1 MQAFEVHA
9 ILKGRMLCVI
19 AALSLISQTESI
31 EIFRPEDYSI
41 KRFSEVIASAEEE
54 LNLPPQERL
63 IALRARLAI
72 SERKL
77 SELQERR
84 NRASTS
90 QEREDA
96 PKIIHLRAAEARV
109 DHYRIR
115 IQALEKS
122 ILASQKKPMKG
133 SRSK

>member
-1 MQAFEVHA
+1 MQDFEVHA
-9 ILKGRMLCVI
+9 ILMIRMFCVL
-19 AALSLISQTESI
+19 AVFSLISQTESI

-41 KRFSEVIASAEEE
+41 KRFSEVVAAAEEE
-54 LNLPPQERL
+54 LNQPPQERL

-72 SERKL
+72 AERKL

-84 NRASTS
+84 SRASTA

-122 ILASQKKPMKG
+122 ILAAQKKPAKG